1 MSKKNFRCGSV
12 AGVSSGKEAFSS
24 AGKVRSWKKHRV
36 RGNAQSAGKCTEQR
50 KNTYAALTMKT

>member
-12 AGVSSGKEAFSS
+12 AGVRSGK
-24 AGKVRSWKKHRV
+24 KHGV